1 MGLGAIIAG
10 TLAAKKIHSDQ
21 LGEAIRGT
29 FLGMQNV
36 KVAGD
41 ARMSK
46 CYQNVRETLL
56 MAKNKTDMIDA
67 LKEMKMSKF
76 KFITLV

>member
-1 MGLGAIIAG
+1 
-10 TLAAKKIHSDQ
+10 
-21 LGEAIRGT
+21 
-29 FLGMQNV
+29 MQNV
-36 KVAGD
+36 KAAGD

-67 LKEMKMSKF
+67 LKEMKMKKQADNQGAGSEKGEDLDSAISKLDF
-76 KFITLV
+76 LKK

>member
-1 MGLGAIIAG
+1 
-10 TLAAKKIHSDQ
+10 
-21 LGEAIRGT
+21 
-29 FLGMQNV
+29 MQNV
-36 KVAGD
+36 KSAGD

-56 MAKNKTDMIDA
+56 MAKNKTDMMDA

-76 KFITLV
+76 LLLTVRFVLLKNKNFIYFGDNFTK

>member
-1 MGLGAIIAG
+1 
-10 TLAAKKIHSDQ
+10 
-21 LGEAIRGT
+21 
-29 FLGMQNV
+29 
-36 KVAGD
+36 
-41 ARMSK
+41 MSK

-76 KFITLV
+76 EFLTCI